1 MLKCNSLALVG
12 VAVLVRHL
20 EDPIIIRPIEDFLD
34 VPNIRVVLDFNV
46 ELLGVVI
53 QVLQDGGSVGEEVF
67 GVMSVEQGIIV

>member
-67 GVMSVEQGIIV
+67 GVMSVEQGVII